1 MNRVNQEL
9 IDQLS
14 EDLTPVRTMKYRDG
28 VLMAATALI
37 ASVLIV
43 AFVNGLWQA
52 GLAGQ
57 ASPYFYITNAL
68 LLAVGFAG
76 ATSVITMASPR
87 VGNRHEGPRWAMA
100 MLGAMPVAA
109 LITWLAQGGGAE
121 HAHAIPGD
129 PHALKCAVS
138 GVAGGMLT
146 AFVLFAWL
154 HRGAPVSPN
163 AAGLHLGVASGALGS
178 VAYGLSCP
186 IDSVMHLGFWHVA
199 PVLIFGLIGR
209 FIAPRFLRW

>member
-1 MNRVNQEL
+1 MNSVNRKL

-14 EDLTPVRTMKYRDG
+14 EDLTPVRTMKFYDG
-28 VLMAATALI
+28 LLMAVTSLL
-37 ASVLIV
+37 ASVLLV
-43 AFVNGLWQA
+43 ALVNGLWQA
-52 GLAGQ
+52 GLTGQ

-87 VGNRHEGPRWAMA
+87 VGNRHDGPRWAMA
-100 MLGAMPVAA
+100 MLGAMPIAA
-109 LITWLAQGGGAE
+109 LITLLAQGGGD
-121 HAHAIPGD
+121 HAHTVPGD
-129 PHALKCAVS
+129 PHALKCALS
-138 GVAGGMLT
+138 GMVAGTLT
-146 AFVLFAWL
+146 ASVLFAWL
-154 HRGAPVSPN
+154 RRGAPVSPN

-186 IDSVMHLGFWHVA
+186 IDGVMHLGFWHIA
-199 PVLIFGLIGR
+199 PVVIFGLAGR